1 MVYITNKPSKG
12 ELDKIFNS
20 SHITKRLDT
29 NMVISMTSYNNDI
42 NIFVPFNQE
51 DMDEIVNLR
60 ELKTGKKLKL
70 KDNEVIISDKLSQ
83 LIKKNKGDKIIIKDS
98 NNKEYTFVISGICEN
113 YVSHYVFMNKK
124 TYEDNIGTY
133 ETNITYLKID
143 DLKNEEKLSK
153 QLLIND
159 DIMSIMSVSQTIKSV
174 NISERKREIAT
185 LKVLGFTDKEV
196 DDYIVKETIILTIM
210 GIVFGLIFG
219 IFLTNVIV
227 NTVEIEIV
235 RFIHHINLS
244 SYLITAFMIML
255 FTIIVSII
263 IHYALK
269 KIDMIES
276 LKSVE

>member
-1 MVYITNKPSKG
+1 
-12 ELDKIFNS
+12 
-20 SHITKRLDT
+20 
-29 NMVISMTSYNNDI
+29 
-42 NIFVPFNQE
+42 
-51 DMDEIVNLR
+51 
-60 ELKTGKKLKL
+60 
-70 KDNEVIISDKLSQ
+70 
-83 LIKKNKGDKIIIKDS
+83 
-98 NNKEYTFVISGICEN
+98 
-113 YVSHYVFMNKK
+113 
-124 TYEDNIGTY
+124 
-133 ETNITYLKID
+133 
-143 DLKNEEKLSK
+143 
-153 QLLIND
+153 
-159 DIMSIMSVSQTIKSV
+159 MSVSQTIKSV
-174 NISERKREIAT
+174 NNMLKSLNSVVLILIVLSGALSFVVLYNLSYINISERKREIAT

>member
-1 MVYITNKPSKG
+1 MYSLLL
-12 ELDKIFNS
+12 ESF
-20 SHITKRLDT
+20 
-29 NMVISMTSYNNDI
+29 
-42 NIFVPFNQE
+42 
-51 DMDEIVNLR
+51 
-60 ELKTGKKLKL
+60 
-70 KDNEVIISDKLSQ
+70 
-83 LIKKNKGDKIIIKDS
+83 IIILS
-98 NNKEYTFVISGICEN
+98 PLLFLISC
-113 YVSHYVFMNKK
+113 
-124 TYEDNIGTY
+124 DN
-133 ETNITYLKID
+133 
-143 DLKNEEKLSK
+143 LSY
-153 QLLIND
+153 I
-159 DIMSIMSVSQTIKSV
+159 

-196 DDYIVKETIILTIM
+196 DDYIVKETIILTII

-244 SYLITAFMIML
+244 SYLITSFMIML